1 MPVTAIALSSSLH
14 EGGARGIHSSDVM
27 EVDVNNQP
35 TIVDVQT
42 PDRSLNLH
50 QNQTSEAQSESPPVE
65 ATVEG
70 NITSSRD
77 TSPKLSSDTK
87 ETGEGDAII
96 ATRKTSLQT
105 SAERVIAYE
114 KMISQRDKE
123 ILILRTNA
131 NLLREKVT
139 LLENSSQART
149 DNTNSMHM
157 REVELEFMHQENDRV
172 RQGAIKENARL
183 STEVDTLKKDIT
195 VLQERMASERG
206 DMEAQLVS
214 EKSRNIALS
223 EKLADAALVS
233 ERTMLAYDTQRDL
246 LNAKQEIIDN
256 LRKESE
262 ITTQSRVP
270 VLVGQA
276 VRETGTMT
284 SNTEPALEEN
294 DMVPRSKLVDLT
306 KHYDGK
312 IKIMSDDMELVK
324 SELKEANDKLVAH
337 DNQAAASKN
346 GVKECCDG
354 RGTDEACEFIKIH
367 ATNGVII
374 NGFLLWANIQRTTRT
389 ENAWKD
395 DALLK
400 FLKEEITEAKE
411 CLWRISGDKIPT
423 PLKKRQGS
431 SKSKSEIND
440 ISGALKL
447 LAEKECLPMFLATS
461 DIVKETPVY
470 MGGNSENE
478 HEKEMKSKLKDIET
492 SVKGL
497 LEDKNVTPGVSTST
511 SQGKHDQP
519 RTTISWA
526 AEEDVKIGSSG
537 EEISDGEDWKV
548 AGGKKPRNKRNAW
561 KDKLNIVKGTAGVDS
576 STDVPQSA
584 DVHLVAYGFGTDTS
598 CEMLKDWLHSN
609 GLRVKSC
616 VLLTKFEGA
625 RSLTYKIIVKACDY
639 EKATNPNIWPENIGV
654 RKFKF
659 FTGANKNNRNRTSE
673 TTKKARSNSVGD
685 DGTPNNRIFNPVS
698 DQVLAEFINKYQRL
712 PDDTV
717 RNQGNFENQYGASS
731 NTRQQQGVSASALR
745 TPGIYQDL
753 GIGNFAPE
761 RINTDRFSQGGNRS
775 VSNQRHLTG
784 GSAPVLRYGNHSNNG
799 QNMGNVHHV
808 DVQQL
813 GSQWATGF
821 DGGMQGGGY
830 MM

>member
-1 MPVTAIALSSSLH
+1 M
-14 EGGARGIHSSDVM
+14 M

-65 ATVEG
+65 TTVEG

-172 RQGAIKENARL
+172 RQGAINENARL

-206 DMEAQLVS
+206 DMETQLVC

-270 VLVGQA
+270 VLVRQA

-312 IKIMSDDMELVK
+312 IKMMNDDMELVK
-324 SELKEANDKLVAH
+324 TELKDANDKLVAH
-337 DNQAAASKN
+337 DNQAATYKN
-346 GVKECCDG
+346 GVKECC
-354 RGTDEACEFIKIH
+354 EFVEVH
-367 ATNGVII
+367 ATNGAIT
-374 NGFLLWANIQRTTRT
+374 NGFLLWADIQRKKHA
-389 ENAWKD
+389 EDIWKVQ
-395 DALLK
+395 AEK
-400 FLKEEITEAKE
+400 RFLKEEITEAKE
-411 CLWRISGDKIPT
+411 VLWRTMGEEVLGKIVRRKGN
-423 PLKKRQGS
+423 LKCS
-431 SKSKSEIND
+431 TELSD
-440 ISGALKL
+440 ISAAMKTLS
-447 LAEKECLPMFLATS
+447 EKDLVPLFLCTS
-461 DIVKETPVY
+461 TMIARTPVY
-470 MGGNSENE
+470 ELDPENE
-478 HEKEMKSKLKDIET
+478 CNTENMNNIDNALNKIINLLKSDDRSPPVESERSVVSDATVPKTTLGDTMNVADTGTVQEQPENEWKKIRRNNQQRKTGGRRLNHTELVVSGVTLGTRGMQIAHYFVNEIDVDIRDWDLLTTRDDATFLSFKITVKNEDVGKLEDFDGWPEGWHVRPYKEPVRKNIRNNNKNMTRGKVNAAQSITEPRRLSGEHKTLPWNLIPGNMPEIIHPLNGSMET
-492 SVKGL
+492 SY
-497 LEDKNVTPGVSTST
+497 PGNTY
-511 SQGKHDQP
+511 
-519 RTTISWA
+519 
-526 AEEDVKIGSSG
+526 SG
-537 EEISDGEDWKV
+537 NAFMRSY
-548 AGGKKPRNKRNAW
+548 RN
-561 KDKLNIVKGTAGVDS
+561 
-576 STDVPQSA
+576 
-584 DVHLVAYGFGTDTS
+584 GTDSQNLPIGIADPGT
-598 CEMLKDWLHSN
+598 
-609 GLRVKSC
+609 RPV
-616 VLLTKFEGA
+616 GA
-625 RSLTYKIIVKACDY
+625 PITMMQR
-639 EKATNPNIWPENIGV
+639 
-654 RKFKF
+654 
-659 FTGANKNNRNRTSE
+659 
-673 TTKKARSNSVGD
+673 GD
-685 DGTPNNRIFNPVS
+685 VYS
-698 DQVLAEFINKYQRL
+698 
-712 PDDTV
+712 
-717 RNQGNFENQYGASS
+717 GNAFMR
-731 NTRQQQGVSASALR
+731 NTRHDGLNTQPLGAMNVSNLHAQ
-745 TPGIYQDL
+745 TTF
-753 GIGNFAPE
+753 GNNYGE
-761 RINTDRFSQGGNRS
+761 RIQPLTGNRLWTPDMLQNA
-775 VSNQRHLTG
+775 SNERF
-784 GSAPVLRYGNHSNNG
+784 
-799 QNMGNVHHV
+799 V
-808 DVQQL
+808 DRINANTFTQQ
-813 GSQWATGF
+813 
-821 DGGMQGGGY
+821 
-830 MM
+830 